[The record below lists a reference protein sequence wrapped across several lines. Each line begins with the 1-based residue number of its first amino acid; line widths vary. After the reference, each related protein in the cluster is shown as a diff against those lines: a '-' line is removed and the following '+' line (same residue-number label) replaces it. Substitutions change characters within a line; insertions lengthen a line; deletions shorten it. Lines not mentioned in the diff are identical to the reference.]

1 MKKRIALFAILI
13 GCLFAVANL
22 QPTSVSAD
30 FADADHQEV
39 EID

>member
-1 MKKRIALFAILI
+1 MKKKIVFAVILI
-13 GCLFAVANL
+13 GYLFTAINL
-22 QPTSVSAD
+22 QFMPVSAD